1 MRVHWFHLAQELRL
15 SPGEI
20 REKLLVQGYDMDE
33 ILAETVEYHYFQE
46 HANII
51 KKPTLTAM
59 TMIHMANGNYVA
71 KFLKKHP

>member
-1 MRVHWFHLAQELRL
+1 LAQELRL

-20 REKLLVQGYDMDE
+20 REKLLAQGYDMDE